1 MKGVSQLVSH
11 SSLLIISMIGMGLI
25 VGGVSDYLFDTEKTL
40 TRLELNNIANKVKAN
55 FIKVYS
61 LANTTSG
68 YVTGTFEISVAEKG
82 GGKRV
87 LLDANPDN
95 FTLSATFNNEKIEIV
110 RSLNIDANVSG
121 IAYLPAF
128 LVLEKING
136 NITIRLVE

>member
-1 MKGVSQLVSH
+1 MKGVSPLVSH
-11 SSLLIISMIGMGLI
+11 SSLLIISIIGLGLI
-25 VGGVSDYLFDTEKTL
+25 VGTVSDYLFDTEKTL
-40 TRLELNNIANKVKAN
+40 TKLELNNIANKVKTN

-68 YVTGTFEISVAEKG
+68 YVTGIFELSVAEKV
-82 GGKRV
+82 GGKKV
-87 LLDANPDN
+87 LLDANADN

-110 RSLNIDANVSG
+110 RSLNIDANISG
-121 IAYLPAF
+121 IAYLPAS